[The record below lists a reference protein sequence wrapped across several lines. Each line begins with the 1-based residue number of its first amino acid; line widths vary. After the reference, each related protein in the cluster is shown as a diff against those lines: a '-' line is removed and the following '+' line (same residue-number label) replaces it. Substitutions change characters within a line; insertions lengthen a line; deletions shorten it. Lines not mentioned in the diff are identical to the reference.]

1 MNILVINHSVVNCG
15 VYQYGKRV
23 GNILSKSTN
32 NNFIYLELNSHE
44 ELDEAIEKYFPR
56 IIIYNYLAG
65 TMPWVNS
72 GTVSN
77 LRQRKIKQGLI
88 VHNVGYDQ
96 FFDFYLHQDPYFRE
110 YENNFA
116 ILRPLFEYQPA
127 VKAKEDSD
135 VIKIGSF
142 GFGFRVKHFDDIC
155 NSVNHQLG
163 HKKVQLNLH
172 LTTARFAQN
181 FTDEVQRDCRHRIT
195 SPSIDLNFT
204 TEFISDSEMLDFLY
218 NNDLNIFFYEK
229 YNSYNGI
236 SSTIDYAL
244 SVRKPIAICISNMFS
259 HIYDAKPSICVEE
272 NSLESIIQNGFTPLQ
287 DKVDSWSHEKFI
299 NKIEQVIQ
307 YVI

>member
-23 GNILSKSTN
+23 GNILTKSRN
-32 NNFIYLELNSHE
+32 NNYYYLELNSHA
-44 ELDEAIEKYFPR
+44 ELDAEIEKYNPQV
-56 IIIYNYLAG
+56 IIYNYLSG
-65 TMPWVNS
+65 TMPWVNAH
-72 GTVSN
+72 TVAN
-77 LRQRKIKQGLI
+77 LRAKNIKQGLI
-88 VHNVGYDQ
+88 VHNVGYEQ

-110 YENNFA
+110 YEKNFA
-116 ILRPLFEYQPA
+116 ILRPLFEYTPQ
-127 VKAKEDSD
+127 VKQREDFD
-135 VIKIGSF
+135 TIKIGSF

-172 LTTARFAQN
+172 LTSARFGQN
-181 FTDEVQRDCRHRIT
+181 FTEEVQSACLSRIT
-195 SPSIDLNFT
+195 SPNVRLNFT
-204 TEFISDSEMLDFLY
+204 TDFIPDQEMLDFLY

-259 HIYDAKPSICVEE
+259 HISNVKPSICVEE
-272 NSLESIIQNGFTPLQ
+272 NSLESIIQNGFSPLQ
-287 DKVDSWSHEKFI
+287 EKVDSWSHENFI
-299 NKIEQVIQ
+299 KKIDQVVQ
-307 YVI
+307 DV